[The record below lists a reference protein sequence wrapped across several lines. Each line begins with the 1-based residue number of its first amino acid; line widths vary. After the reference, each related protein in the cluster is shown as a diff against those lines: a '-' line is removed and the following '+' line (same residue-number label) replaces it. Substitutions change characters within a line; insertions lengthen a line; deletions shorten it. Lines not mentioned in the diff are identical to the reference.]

1 MNKTGTGP
9 PMGRLWNPESNNRMN
24 GNPDFPAVAALL
36 LLLAVS
42 LFAAGCVETGGA
54 GTLAGH
60 VTIGPLCPVEP
71 CHVSG
76 EQLAQAYAARQV
88 TVYSEDEEEIV
99 QMVTIGPDGEYRV
112 GLPPGRYQVDVTHD
126 GIGARTGVPAV
137 VTILPGQTT
146 VVNITIDTGIR

>member
-1 MNKTGTGP
+1 MNRTGTGP
-9 PMGRLWNPESNNRMN
+9 SKGRLWNPESNNRMTWF
-24 GNPDFPAVAALL
+24 PDFPAVAALFLILAISL
-36 LLLAVS
+36 L
-42 LFAAGCVETGGA
+42 AAGCVETGGA

-71 CHVSG
+71 CHPTP

-88 TVYSEDEEEIV
+88 LVYSEDEEEIV
-99 QMVTIGPDGEYRV
+99 QAVTIGPDGEYRV
-112 GLPPGRYQVDVTHD
+112 GLPPGLYQVDVTHD
-126 GIGARTGVPAV
+126 GIGARTGVLAV